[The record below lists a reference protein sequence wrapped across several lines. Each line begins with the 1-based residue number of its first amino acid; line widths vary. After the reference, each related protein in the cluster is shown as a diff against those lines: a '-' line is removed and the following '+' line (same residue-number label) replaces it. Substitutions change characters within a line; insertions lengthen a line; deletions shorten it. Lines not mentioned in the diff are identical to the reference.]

1 MALKMVD
8 FPQFEWSDEQN
19 RYLAMHH
26 PFTMPYPEDVQYLLS
41 DPGRV
46 RAQAFDVVL
55 NGIELSSGSV
65 RITDPELQSHI
76 FRALHLTDEEA
87 NRKFGH
93 LIEAFRYGAPPH
105 GGMGIG
111 LDRLAMQL
119 TGAASLRDVL
129 AFPKVQNMTELMTSC
144 PSPADPAQL
153 GELGLRLAE
162 DPKTED

>member
-1 MALKMVD
+1 MNGSPCIIPSPRRSTSASPTWTVI
-8 FPQFEWSDEQN
+8 P
-19 RYLAMHH
+19 
-26 PFTMPYPEDVQYLLS
+26 
-41 DPGRV
+41 PGYMRKPLTWCSTASSS
-46 RAQAFDVVL
+46 RAAP
-55 NGIELSSGSV
+55 V